1 MTINRNKLFFQGGG
15 VCTFWR
21 KGVAI
26 DEWMDSLG
34 YRVAINMHIDQ
45 KTGRIKAERT
55 FENLKQALEYI
66 DQNY

>member
-1 MTINRNKLFFQGGG
+1 MTTNRNKLFFQGGG
-15 VCTFWR
+15 TSTFWR

-45 KTGRIKAERT
+45 KTGRIKAEKT
-55 FENLKQALEYI
+55 FENLKQAIEYI